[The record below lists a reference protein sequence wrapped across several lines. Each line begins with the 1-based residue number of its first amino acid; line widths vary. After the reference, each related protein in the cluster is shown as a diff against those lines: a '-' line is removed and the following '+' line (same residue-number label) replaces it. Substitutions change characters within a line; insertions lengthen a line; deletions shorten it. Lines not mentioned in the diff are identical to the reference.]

1 MRFSEQEAK
10 IDASLCAVI
19 IRSYIVCY
27 MCICAICTGK
37 GPKIKSSENFVIL

>member
-10 IDASLCAVI
+10 IGVSLRVRI

-37 GPKIKSSENFVIL
+37 GPKIKISKNFVIL

>member
-10 IDASLCAVI
+10 IGVSLSVRI

-37 GPKIKSSENFVIL
+37 GTENKNL